1 MRDESMKAPN
11 KDHLYAIFTRELE
24 EYWETM
30 GDPMDTP
37 CPWCGKVMNLYDDA
51 AYESTEYECE
61 HCGAEMSL
69 SAEYS
74 VTITA
79 IVKEKPDEDEAASK
93 DISKVRESNGSTED
107 H

>member
-11 KDHLYAIFTRELE
+11 KDHLCATFEDERGVCF
-24 EYWETM
+24 ETM
-30 GDPMDTP
+30 GDQYDTP

-51 AYESTEYECE
+51 AYEQTEYECE

-69 SAEYS
+69 SADYS

-79 IVKEKPDEDEAASK
+79 IVKEKPDEGASK
-93 DISKVRESNGSTED
+93 DVSKV
-107 H
+107 